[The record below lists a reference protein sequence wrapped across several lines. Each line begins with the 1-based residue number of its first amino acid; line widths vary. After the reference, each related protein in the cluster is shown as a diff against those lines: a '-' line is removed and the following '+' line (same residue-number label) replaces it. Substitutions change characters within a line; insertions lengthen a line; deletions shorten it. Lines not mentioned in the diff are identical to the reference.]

1 MIIACRNINKGREAI
16 ENLLNE
22 IKCNKNQIHLMECDL
37 SSFDSIRN
45 FVKLYLN
52 EEKRLDILI
61 CNAGLGYS
69 SDEKTKDGFNYVIQS
84 NYLGHFLLT
93 NLLLKKLKESKP
105 SRILNVSS
113 DLHQS
118 LFFY

>member
-1 MIIACRNINKGREAI
+1 
-16 ENLLNE
+16 
-22 IKCNKNQIHLMECDL
+22 MECDL
-37 SSFDSIRN
+37 SSFNSIRN
-45 FVKLYLN
+45 FVNSYKIK
-52 EEKRLDILI
+52 EKRLDILI

-69 SDEKTKDGFNYVIQS
+69 SNQMTEDGFNYVIQS

-93 NLLLKKLKESKP
+93 NLLLDKLKESKP

-118 LFFY
+118 LFFFKENYFYYY